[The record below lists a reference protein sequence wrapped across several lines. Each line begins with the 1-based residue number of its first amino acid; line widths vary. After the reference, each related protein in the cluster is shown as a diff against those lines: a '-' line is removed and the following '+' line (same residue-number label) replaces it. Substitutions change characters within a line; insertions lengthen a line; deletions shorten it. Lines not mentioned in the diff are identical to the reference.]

1 MKVSKE
7 EFITTYAAEL
17 SISFATDPEYAYSAA
32 TISPQDLARKM
43 YISLK
48 AGTANKDGKAI
59 QRTLKRLGIK
69 NTYKAIKEAL
79 N

>member
-7 EFITTYAAEL
+7 EFITTYASEL
-17 SISFATDPEYAYSAA
+17 AKCFATDTDYAYSAA
-32 TISPQDLARKM
+32 TISPEKLAEKM
-43 YISLK
+43 YSSFK